1 MTDLKYVASKVN
13 TKSNGNIL
21 QKVYNISPQYYLE
34 SYFGQSAYLYIR
46 KDIEDIL
53 KGISF

>member
-21 QKVYNISPQYYLE
+21 QKVYNISPQCYLE

-46 KDIEDIL
+46 NKRKKIA
-53 KGISF
+53 K